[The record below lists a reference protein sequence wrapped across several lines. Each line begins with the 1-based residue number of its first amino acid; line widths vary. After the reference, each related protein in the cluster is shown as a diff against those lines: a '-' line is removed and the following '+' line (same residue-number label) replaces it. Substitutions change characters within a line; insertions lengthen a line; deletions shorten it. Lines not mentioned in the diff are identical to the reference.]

1 MKKSVLW
8 LLFAGLLLPLVAA
21 ADIPSSRN
29 LEIYIDT
36 GSEKMREE
44 PGSDPIYKEVAS
56 QLRNRLAELIKND
69 KAKKTNVKVFAVA
82 KHRDRQ
88 TLDTSR
94 LLLNVVAGQKPDFK
108 I

>member
-8 LLFAGLLLPLVAA
+8 LLLAGLLLPLVTA
-21 ADIPSSRN
+21 ADITTRN

-56 QLRNRLAELIKND
+56 QLRN
-69 KAKKTNVKVFAVA
+69 
-82 KHRDRQ
+82 
-88 TLDTSR
+88 
-94 LLLNVVAGQKPDFK
+94 LLS
-108 I
+108 